1 MAKNSMILKAN
12 FVELQNLQVGSKESH
27 PALLSTH
34 KADLRTLKMS
44 HMDPL

>member
-1 MAKNSMILKAN
+1 MAKISLILEAN
-12 FVELQNLQVGSKESH
+12 FAELQNLQVGSKESH

-44 HMDPL
+44 HMGPL